1 MINLGRPV
9 ILSCLGAEQFPAL
22 WTRAS
27 CSPHSGRGRRR
38 RETGPYSSAEE
49 RDFGCM
55 HGHAL
60 NGMHS
65 LCLEVG
71 L

>member
-1 MINLGRPV
+1 MHLAAT
-9 ILSCLGAEQFPAL
+9 CGASRIPPCWMEAE
-22 WTRAS
+22 WSGERADLPKS
-27 CSPHSGRGRRR
+27 
-38 RETGPYSSAEE
+38 
-49 RDFGCM
+49 GCM

>member
-1 MINLGRPV
+1 MGSATP
-9 ILSCLGAEQFPAL
+9 PP
-22 WTRAS
+22 T
-27 CSPHSGRGRRR
+27 H
-38 RETGPYSSAEE
+38 AEE